1 MSAAIDMLGRLFSL
15 IDLVDYDTM
24 IVLPKQRV
32 ISMEGIMRNTQS
44 VVILFDDEEEQG
56 AWRYARNVYF
66 FSTKGIPGTAFWMD
80 LIKGNVHR
88 DTLVKIK
95 SLITK
100 DLKEVNIVAR
110 ESPKDALLTYE
121 LLNELR
127 RINAEARVKVLL
139 DVPSLDNVLNI
150 ATLMAIALY
159 KGLLDA
165 VAIANVGRIAAK
177 MHALNDLERAREL
190 RWCLTNLARAAD
202 RALGDNVHV
211 TAAVCYSTNVPEI
224 FKDLSGFIRFSR
236 FASWGMEY
244 QSSGMYGT
252 IEGPTYIVNEDQLRE
267 LARKEGWIRE
277 GVEIGEGHRLRVA
290 ALDVNAHVLRE
301 LLQSASTQASGR
313 EGSTMTGYV
322 ELYRVASYIE
332 SLIKKLWG

>member
-1 MSAAIDMLGRLFSL
+1 LSTAIDMIGRLFSL
-15 IDLVDYDTM
+15 IDLVDYDAM
-24 IVLPKQRV
+24 IVLPKQRL

-44 VVILFDDEEEQG
+44 VVILFDDEEEHG
-56 AWRYARNVYF
+56 AWCDARNVYF
-66 FSTKGIPGTAFWMD
+66 FSTKGIPDTAFWLD
-80 LIKGNVHR
+80 LIKGDVHR

-100 DLKEVNIVAR
+100 DLKEVNIIAR
-110 ESPKDALLTYE
+110 ESPKDALLAYE

-139 DVPSLDNVLNI
+139 DVLSLDNVLNV
-150 ATLMAIALY
+150 ATLMALALD

-165 VAIANVGRIAAK
+165 AAIANVGRIVAK

-190 RWCLTNLARAAD
+190 RWCLTNLTRAAD

-211 TAAVCYSTNVPEI
+211 TAAVCYSTSVPEI
-224 FKDLSGFIRFSR
+224 FKDLPGFIRFSR
-236 FASWGMEY
+236 FASWGTEY

-252 IEGPTYIVNEDQLRE
+252 IEGPTYVVNEDQLRE
-267 LARKEGWIRE
+267 LAREEGWIHE
-277 GVEIGEGHRLRVA
+277 GVEIREGHRLRVA

-301 LLQSASTQASGR
+301 FLQSASAQTSRR
-313 EGSTMTGYV
+313 EGSAITGYV
-322 ELYRVASYIE
+322 ELYKVAGYIE